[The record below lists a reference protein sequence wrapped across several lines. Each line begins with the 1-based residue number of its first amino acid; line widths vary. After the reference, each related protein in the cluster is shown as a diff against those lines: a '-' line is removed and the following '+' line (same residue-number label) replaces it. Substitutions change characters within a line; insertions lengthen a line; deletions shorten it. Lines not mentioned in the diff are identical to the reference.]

1 MNAFFSS
8 ITAISNI
15 ILIGVFILL
24 IFAVIGISLFKGKFW
39 VCSETG
45 EGIITREDCLDAGFD
60 YTNGLSNF
68 DNFFQAMRT
77 LFILTTTEGWAGVM
91 YTGID
96 TGGVNMVQIQN
107 RHPYMV
113 IYFVS
118 FMICGALFV
127 MNMFVGVVIDNFNKE
142 KDR

>member
-1 MNAFFSS
+1 
-8 ITAISNI
+8 
-15 ILIGVFILL
+15 
-24 IFAVIGISLFKGKFW
+24 
-39 VCSETG
+39 
-45 EGIITREDCLDAGFD
+45 
-60 YTNGLSNF
+60 
-68 DNFFQAMRT
+68 MRT

-96 TGGVNMVQIQN
+96 AVDVDKVQIQD

-142 KDR
+142 NDRQEALDDKDGSGDLKTFLACQQIFEKKKTLQKKVVEPEGWRK